1 MSKQQSSAG
10 KKTLIASV
18 IWMASMFLSR
28 IIGLVREGV
37 LGRTLGGG
45 ADADVY
51 FTSFVLPDFLGYMFA
66 GGALS
71 IVYIPI
77 MTRYLQRGDE
87 EGAWNSFSR
96 IVNVLGVLV
105 LVTRARPCGRF

>member
-1 MSKQQSSAG
+1 MTSQQSSAG

-18 IWMASMFLSR
+18 IWASSMLLARF
-28 IIGLVREGV
+28 IGLIREGV

-77 MTRYLQRGDE
+77 MTKHLQKGDKE
-87 EGAWNSFSR
+87 QAWRSFSQ
-96 IVNVLGVLV
+96 IANNGHYL
-105 LVTRARPCGRF
+105 